1 MPLPHTCTMGKP
13 GLGIFTARRK
23 SQGNVFD
30 DVEVATSPDTSAPT
44 NGDSGG
50 FRLLSRTEVEK
61 ANERRKTLETKSSK
75 FPRFS
80 GFGSA
85 ANKGRNQSF
94 EDDSQASS
102 KR

>member
-1 MPLPHTCTMGKP
+1 MGKP
-13 GLGIFTARRK
+13 GLGLFTVRRK

-30 DVEVATSPDTSAPT
+30 DVEVAPSPDAASAPVRDDQ
-44 NGDSGG
+44 GGG

-61 ANERRKTLETKSSK
+61 ANERRKTVDKPSK

-80 GFGSA
+80 GFGGAGSKA
-85 ANKGRNQSF
+85 RNQSV
-94 EDDSQASS
+94 DDESPGSS